1 MTISILACGWLGFPL
16 GKYFI
21 NKNISVKGSTT
32 QLLKLK
38 VLDEAGIKAFQI
50 DLSPEM
56 IGEGL
61 KDFFETDILV
71 ISIPPR
77 VSKYGKEHHVLQIK
91 DLIKRIKQYNPSL
104 KIIFVS
110 STSVYQSNNTLVDE
124 NSPLNEKSQLV
135 IVERMLQELPNQLT
149 ILRCGGLMGYD
160 RFPAKYSSGRIIKN
174 GDTPVNYIH
183 RDDVIGII
191 HTLILQ
197 DIWDET
203 FNISSPIHPTRKEV
217 FTKNCQSKGLPLPIF
232 EVDQEEPYKII
243 SPQKI
248 ILRTNY
254 NFKYENPLDFNYVV

>member
-1 MTISILACGWLGFPL
+1 MTISILACGWLGLPL
-16 GKYFI
+16 GEFFVNNNYT
-21 NKNISVKGSTT
+21 VKGSVR
-32 QLLKLK
+32 QVVSFQKLQE
-38 VLDEAGIKAFQI
+38 LGIKPYQI
-50 DLSPEM
+50 NLCPVMQEEDME
-56 IGEGL
+56 
-61 KDFFETDILV
+61 DFIKSDIL
-71 ISIPPR
+71 IINIPPR
-77 VSKYGKEHHVLQIK
+77 VSKYGEEYHLLQIQ
-91 DLIKRIKQYNPSL
+91 DLIENIKKASSNL
-104 KIIFVS
+104 KLLFIS
-110 STSVYQSNNTLVDE
+110 STSVYASENKMVDE
-124 NSPLNEKSQLV
+124 YATLNQTSVLVKVENMLKS
-135 IVERMLQELPNQLT
+135 LPNKLT

-174 GDTPVNYIH
+174 ADTPVNYIH